1 MGALPKALARR
12 GHRVMVV
19 APRYANYEEAWD
31 TSVRIT
37 VNAAGSHVEVG
48 TPAVAGTRQLGG
60 STTHATALYAGRL
73 EPTRRCSH
81 RVVCWPHHVIR
92 EGNAMPVACG
102 WLSAYIQA

>member
-1 MGALPKALARR
+1 MMGALPKALARR

-48 TPAVAGTRQLGG
+48 APGAASRQQLISGC
-60 STTHATALYAGRL
+60 R
-73 EPTRRCSH
+73 PKR
-81 RVVCWPHHVIR
+81 
-92 EGNAMPVACG
+92 
-102 WLSAYIQA
+102 Q

>member
-48 TPAVAGTRQLGG
+48 VLEEVSRIMREIGEILANSSLHEGVPSRQAGVPHVSTGHALRQPPAV
-60 STTHATALYAGRL
+60 
-73 EPTRRCSH
+73 
-81 RVVCWPHHVIR
+81 
-92 EGNAMPVACG
+92 
-102 WLSAYIQA
+102 

>member
-48 TPAVAGTRQLGG
+48 NVHRSGSGDALRPKHSVITVHIGNWEPARG
-60 STTHATALYAGRL
+60 
-73 EPTRRCSH
+73 CSH
-81 RVVCWPHHVIR
+81 QAVHELRHMIR
-92 EGNAMPVACG
+92 EGHATPVFTG
-102 WLSAYIQA
+102 